1 MRRWLALAG
10 RLAVTLLVVAVAA
23 LVGRWLWL
31 RYQVDPWTRDGKIRA
46 DIAQIAPDVPGLVTE
61 VDVRDNQLV
70 RRGQLLFIVDEPRY
84 RFAAEQAAA
93 NVASQEATLAEAR
106 REAARD
112 VALGE
117 LVSVEQRQQSA
128 ARVREDAAALA
139 QARANLDTARLNL
152 VRTRV
157 LAPVDGIITNLEL
170 EPGDYLTAG
179 RQALALVDTQSLR
192 IEGYFEETKL
202 PRIHIGDPVSVHI
215 MGEPGTMRGHV
226 VSIAAAVADRERTPT
241 HDLVANISPTFSWV
255 RLAQRIP
262 VRVHLDNPPPDVRL
276 ISGRTVTV
284 TILGPGRQPRHE
296 AFWPWRLPSI
306 WPWGRR

>member
-1 MRRWLALAG
+1 VRRWLTLAG
-10 RLAVTLLVVAVAA
+10 RLVVTLVMVAAAA

-46 DIAQIAPDVPGLVTE
+46 DIAQVAPDVPGLVTE
-61 VDVRDNQLV
+61 VDVRDNQVV
-70 RRGQLLFIVDEPRY
+70 RRGQLLFVVDEPRY
-84 RFAAEQAAA
+84 RFAAHQAEA

-106 REAARD
+106 REATRD

-128 ARVREDAAALA
+128 SRVREDVAALA
-139 QARANLDTARLNL
+139 QARATLDTARLNL

-179 RQALALVDTQSLR
+179 RQALALVDTDSLR

-202 PRIHIGDPVSVHI
+202 PRIHAGDPVSVHI
-215 MGEPGTMRGHV
+215 MGEPGTMPGHV
-226 VSIAAAVADRERTPT
+226 VSIAGAIADRERTPT
-241 HDLVANISPTFSWV
+241 QDLVANISPTFSWV

-262 VRVHLDNPPPDVRL
+262 VRVLLDNPPPDVRL

-284 TILGPGRQPRHE
+284 TILGPGHEPRRE
-296 AFWPWRLPSI
+296 AFWPWRLSTT
-306 WPWGRR
+306 WPPRRR